1 MAQAALLKQTQVAI
15 HNVVGLL
22 DVHRLMNDGK
32 IPPEL
37 LPDLTALCCACEVE
51 ASTEEAIPLAVK
63 GHIRS
68 MDEIPL
74 NVKNQIAALRCDA
87 PKTAAEP
94 AQQQQLVAAQ
104 PPTFPAQP
112 ATPEL
117 SNNEYKLLSAA
128 SEAVSSNLT
137 SYLRE
142 QSAATLATCKMQT
155 ELHAAFLAANTAVTV
170 SISDAI
176 RDTTMH
182 NTDAMGAAY
191 SRSNKSQL
199 DVARHGLGLEQTLEP
214 STVPDATGG
223 AAAPAPQHVP
233 EQHSAVPDLYMV
245 ASKICRGLSE
255 DAKQMSSDLAY
266 YSIELQT
273 AIGQAHRDTLSSL
286 GQVQKFHDQSQLK
299 TYDASAEAQI
309 ALFNSVK
316 NSAKQVAP
324 RTLVSPDKPAR
335 VPLKTTAALQKES
348 DEKSITISA
357 LEARLMAAGL
367 DYS

>member
-1 MAQAALLKQTQVAI
+1 MASAALQKQIRVSIDHT
-15 HNVVGLL
+15 NGLL
-22 DVHRLMNDGK
+22 DVLRTMHDGK

-37 LPDLTALCCACEVE
+37 LLDLPALRCACEVE
-51 ASTEEAIPLAVK
+51 MSTEEAIPLAAK
-63 GHIRS
+63 GHIRP

-94 AQQQQLVAAQ
+94 AQQLVAAQ

-117 SNNEYKLLSAA
+117 SNNEYKLLLAA

-137 SYLRE
+137 SCLRE
-142 QSAATLATCKMQT
+142 QSATTLATSKMQR
-155 ELHAAFLAANTAVTV
+155 ELHAAVLAANTAVTKC
-170 SISDAI
+170 ISDAI

-182 NTDAMGAAY
+182 NTAAMSAAY
-191 SRSNKSQL
+191 SQSNNSQL

-255 DAKQMSSDLAY
+255 DAKQMSSDLAD
-266 YSIELQT
+266 YSIELQA
-273 AIGQAHRDTLSSL
+273 AIGEAHRDTLSSL
-286 GQVQKFHDQSQLK
+286 GQTQKFHDQSQLK
-299 TYDASAEAQI
+299 TCDASAEAQI
-309 ALFNSVK
+309 ALFNSLK
-316 NSAKQVAP
+316 NSAKKVAP
-324 RTLVSPDKPAR
+324 RTLVSPDKPTR
-335 VPLKTTAALQKES
+335 VPMKTTAALQKES